1 VDEAA
6 GQPHEHSEGADQRLP
21 PKNGRKA
28 DRAGVTSALRKLGE
42 PLLEWVIKHRAK
54 LRRWSGLSGLALGI
68 GLMAG
73 GLEPIGFSLI
83 LLGTAVLLLELDR
96 PQ

>member
-6 GQPHEHSEGADQRLP
+6 GEAHDDPETAEKRQPPE
-21 PKNGRKA
+21 KGRKA
-28 DRAGVTSALRKLGE
+28 GGVGLKAALCKSSG
-42 PLLEWVIKHRAK
+42 PLHEWIIKHHGK
-54 LRRWSGLSGLALGI
+54 LARWSGISGLALGV

-83 LLGTAVLLLELDR
+83 LLGTAVVLLEFDR
-96 PQ
+96 RR